1 MTYFLVLMLS
11 CASAPTCPAS
21 PRPVFIQM
29 PSQEVCQAVQALNK
43 EAAISVECWAK
54 PTAKKGD

>member
-1 MTYFLVLMLS
+1 MTWFLVMFLS

-29 PSQEVCQAVQALNK
+29 PDQATCQQVQALNRD
-43 EAAISVECWAK
+43 AAVSIECWAK